1 MFHENI
7 SPQYL
12 YKMTLNEG
20 GKMKNKEEKDY
31 TTSNEFKDLDTKV
44 VSAIREILSITSQ
57 MRNPMPS
64 DGIELEF

>member
-20 GKMKNKEEKDY
+20 GKMKNKEEKY
-31 TTSNEFKDLDTKV
+31 FNTSKDLDTKV

-57 MRNPMPS
+57 IRNPMPS